1 MRAEQIIG
9 TSKLQERRLADKSA
23 RGKSLAAVQQS
34 QFEKVCNLPTTYSAT
49 KGTQML
55 KLRSNY
61 AKDRTVSV
69 GDCYLRFNKDG
80 IATVPTHYKDTIDKE
95 MVVKPG
101 RYFWLVEEEVQV
113 PVEEVVV
120 EPDLEQEM
128 TETLESIAELQSEPE
143 LPSEPPVTKKFPKV
157 KANKPA
163 KKVTS
168 KKK

>member
-9 TSKLQERRLADKSA
+9 TSKFQERRLADKST
-23 RGKSLAAVQQS
+23 RGKSLVAVQQS
-34 QFEKVCNLPTTYSAT
+34 QFEKIYNLPTTYSAI

-101 RYFWLVEEEVQV
+101 RYFWVVEEEVQV
-113 PVEEVVV
+113 PVEVVV

-128 TETLESIAELQSEPE
+128 TETLESIAELQAEPE

-157 KANKPA
+157 KAAKPA

>member
-1 MRAEQIIG
+1 MRAEQIVG
-9 TSKLQERRLADKSA
+9 TSKLQERRLADKST
-23 RGKSLAAVQQS
+23 RGKSLVAVQQS
-34 QFEKVCNLPTTYSAT
+34 QFEKVYNLPTNYSAI

-101 RYFWLVEEEVQV
+101 RYFWVVEEEVQV
-113 PVEEVVV
+113 PVEVVV

-128 TETLESIAELQSEPE
+128 TETLESIAELQDEPE

-157 KANKPA
+157 KAAKPA